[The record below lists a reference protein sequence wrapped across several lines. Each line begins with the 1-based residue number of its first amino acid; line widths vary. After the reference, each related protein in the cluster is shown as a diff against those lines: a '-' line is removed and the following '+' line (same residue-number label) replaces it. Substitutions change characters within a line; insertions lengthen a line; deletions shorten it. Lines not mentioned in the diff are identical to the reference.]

1 MKSGSKYLVIANVLF
16 FVATIPQ
23 IISVIANFRHLVG
36 YNLLGSFMIMV
47 ASYFVLAYLYTIKE
61 GISYWLS
68 TLTSVYWTL
77 VSISLILN
85 GD

>member
-1 MKSGSKYLVIANVLF
+1 MKPGSKYLVVANVLF

-23 IISVIANFRHLVG
+23 IISVIANFKHLVG
-36 YNLLGSFMIMV
+36 YDLWGSFMIMI

-61 GISYWLS
+61 GVSYWLS

-77 VSISLILN
+77 VSVSLILN
-85 GD
+85 GN